1 MLYEVTRVPD
11 TEIRVIDVSFAT
23 LDDAKLRGRPNE
35 LPISFASPD
44 AAAGNLPTGSAQ
56 NHARVNGIPAEPRG
70 HGRPDR
76 ADRGPIGHIDV
87 KPTRPTTDPLEN

>member
-1 MLYEVTRVPD
+1 MLCEVTRVSD
-11 TEIRVIDVSFAT
+11 TEIRVIDASFAT

-35 LPISFASPD
+35 LPISSASPD
-44 AAAGNLPTGSAQ
+44 AAVGKPPTGSAQ

-76 ADRGPIGHIDV
+76 ADREPIGRIDV
-87 KPTRPTTDPLEN
+87 KPTRPGTDPLED